1 MTAIHAHRI
10 EPLLGEWHMHDTFG
24 LMHPAPI
31 LLREESQSVTTNA
44 ETVKWKQP
52 KPHVRVG
59 DSGTSLPNS

>member
-31 LLREESQSVTTNA
+31 LLR
-44 ETVKWKQP
+44 
-52 KPHVRVG
+52 RVSIG
-59 DSGTSLPNS
+59 NDKSASRQQYNGNC